1 MPVRTFCNDLGSSG
15 TGDAVFE
22 EGNQL
27 RGIAGGREAC
37 LAGADDGERFAG
49 GEMRESFFESPGEM
63 ELGCFGRYT
72 EDGFADAED
81 AVGGGFEGLRGGIIR
96 MAGDDNLQ
104 RMMDEKRGGEAVG
117 GGEEAVLGGDAAE
130 GF

>member
-1 MPVRTFCNDLGSSG
+1 
-15 TGDAVFE
+15 
-22 EGNQL
+22 
-27 RGIAGGREAC
+27 
-37 LAGADDGERFAG
+37 
-49 GEMRESFFESPGEM
+49 M
-63 ELGCFGRYT
+63 ELGRFGRYT
-72 EDGFADAED
+72 EDGLAEAED